1 VDGEIGR
8 LSGLPFRVLTFP
20 KALEKHFETV
30 TAPARCKRLWLEGL
44 LAIGIFN
51 LVLVVCR
58 LAHPD
63 GMTRSIVLMLF
74 LVTPFAFAVNL
85 LMLSRPPKL
94 VRESGVALVTTTLAL
109 GLLHLGNVG
118 GPVLATL
125 AQFGAATGI
134 VFANSVMR
142 LRPLYALGAS
152 FVLAVGELTFYFHSH
167 LPATSSR
174 ALGMSLTMATILFS
188 LIANYSHNREERL
201 NFLFCLRGDLLIGR
215 LSQANKDLVIVAEED
230 ALTGLA
236 NRRGFDRR
244 LAEAWAEAANTGSV
258 LAIVLIDLDHF
269 KRLNDSFGHFYG
281 DKVLRRVGRLLQE
294 TLRKEADFA
303 ARFGGEEFV
312 ILLPETP
319 LELALLVAE
328 RIRKLVELAGL
339 PALEGG
345 APFSVK
351 GSATISCGVA
361 AGSPLQFEDVQQL
374 LDYAD
379 KALYQAKSSGRNA
392 VCAGTTGRLLANEQ
406 QALWDVAG
414 SAQSA

>member
-1 VDGEIGR
+1 
-8 LSGLPFRVLTFP
+8 
-20 KALEKHFETV
+20 
-30 TAPARCKRLWLEGL
+30 
-44 LAIGIFN
+44 
-51 LVLVVCR
+51 
-58 LAHPD
+58 
-63 GMTRSIVLMLF
+63 M
-74 LVTPFAFAVNL
+74 VNL
-85 LMLSRPPKL
+85 LMLFNPGKVL
-94 VRESGVALVTTTLAL
+94 RELSVALVTTTLAL
-109 GLLHLGNVG
+109 ALLYMGSMGDL
-118 GPVLATL
+118 VLATL
-125 AQFGAATGI
+125 TQFGVASTV

-152 FVLAVGELTFYFHSH
+152 LVLAVAELTFYFHSH
-167 LPATSSR
+167 LPSTSAR

-188 LIANYSHNREERL
+188 LIANYRHNREERL
-201 NFLFCLRGDLLIGR
+201 NFLFCLRGDLLIGE
-215 LSQANKDLVIVAEED
+215 LSQANKDLAIAAEED

-244 LAEAWAEAANTGSV
+244 LCEAWAEAGETGSV

-281 DKVLRRVGRLLQE
+281 DKVLRRVGHLLQE
-294 TLRKEADFA
+294 TLRKQPDFA

-312 ILLPETP
+312 ILLPGTP
-319 LELALLVAE
+319 LEQALLVAE

-345 APFSVK
+345 GSFGASA
-351 GSATISCGVA
+351 SATVSCGVA
-361 AGSPLQFEDVQQL
+361 AGSPLQFEHVQQL

-392 VCAGTTGRLLANEQ
+392 VCAGSTSRLLADEQ
-406 QALWDVAG
+406 RALWDMAG